1 MGQVRKVVLA
11 YSGGLDTSIIIAWL
25 KENYGCEVVALIGDV
40 GQGDAAAAK
49 RKALKTGA
57 CKAVV
62 ADLRREFL
70 EDYCFKAL
78 RAQAKYEG
86 YYLLGTSLA
95 RPAIA
100 KAMVECALR
109 EKADAVAHGAT
120 GKGND
125 QVRFDLTVMA
135 LAPQLRIIAPWREWD
150 IRSREDAM
158 EYAAARGIPVPTTR
172 KRPYSMDGNLWHLSH
187 EGGELEDPWNKPDE
201 HVFLTTR
208 DPRKAPKRPLDLIVH
223 FEKGI
228 PKGLNHCKPGSVR
241 MVECLNKLGG
251 AYGIGRV
258 DIVEN
263 RLVGMKSRGVYESPA
278 ATILYEAHRALQA
291 LTVERDTLHLAQTL
305 SPRYAELIYNG
316 QWFSPARESV
326 EAFFAEMQKNVTGDV
341 RVTLT
346 PGIVTATGARSPHSL
361 YQEDLATFGVDAVY
375 DQKDAK
381 GFITL
386 FGLPMKVAGAV
397 KRRAKRS

>member
-1 MGQVRKVVLA
+1 
-11 YSGGLDTSIIIAWL
+11 
-25 KENYGCEVVALIGDV
+25 
-40 GQGDAAAAK
+40 
-49 RKALKTGA
+49 
-57 CKAVV
+57 
-62 ADLRREFL
+62 
-70 EDYCFKAL
+70 
-78 RAQAKYEG
+78 
-86 YYLLGTSLA
+86 
-95 RPAIA
+95 
-100 KAMVECALR
+100 
-109 EKADAVAHGAT
+109 
-120 GKGND
+120 
-125 QVRFDLTVMA
+125 
-135 LAPQLRIIAPWREWD
+135 
-150 IRSREDAM
+150 
-158 EYAAARGIPVPTTR
+158 
-172 KRPYSMDGNLWHLSH
+172 
-187 EGGELEDPWNKPDE
+187 
-201 HVFLTTR
+201 
-208 DPRKAPKRPLDLIVH
+208 
-223 FEKGI
+223 
-228 PKGLNHCKPGSVR
+228 
-241 MVECLNKLGG
+241 
-251 AYGIGRV
+251 
-258 DIVEN
+258 
-263 RLVGMKSRGVYESPA
+263 MKSRWVYESPA